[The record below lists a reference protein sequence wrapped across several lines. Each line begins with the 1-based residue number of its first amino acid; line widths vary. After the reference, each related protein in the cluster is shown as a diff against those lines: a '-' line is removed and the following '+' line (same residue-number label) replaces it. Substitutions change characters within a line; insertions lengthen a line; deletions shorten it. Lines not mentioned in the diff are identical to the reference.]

1 MPTKNSIQQRYQ
13 TDNPA
18 VKRGMVNMNTTLS
31 HHFFEIAQTQGIS
44 KIPANTLRD
53 DIDGIMQ
60 AFKGISETWSGNIAE
75 KQHVT

>member
-1 MPTKNSIQQRYQ
+1 MAFMPSESRIQQRDQ

-18 VKRGMVNMNTTLS
+18 VKCGMVNMNATLS
-31 HHFFEIAQTQGIS
+31 HHFFEIAQAQGIS

-60 AFKGISETWSGNIAE
+60 AFEGS
-75 KQHVT
+75 